1 MIKLIFGTFLKC
13 LKSVL
18 TKNQLFRRG
27 KMREI
32 KYEEIVKSVKDM
44 ILFSATN
51 LPKDAYKAL
60 EDAYKAEKSEVCKQ
74 VLKQILENA
83 DIAKNETRPLCQDT
97 GLAVFFVKVGE
108 DVKVVGGSLKKAI
121 NEGTEQGYKEGYLRA
136 STCHWDTR
144 ANLKDEVGYNLP
156 AIIHFDLV
164 EGDSLDIEYAAKGG
178 GSENVSRATV
188 FPPAKGRK
196 GIIEY
201 VKQVISD
208 AGPNP
213 CPPLTVGV
221 GIGGTFEKAVI
232 SSKHALFRELGSKNP
247 DPVLDSMEA
256 ELMVLLN
263 NLGIGAMGM
272 GGTNTVLGVHIEK
285 NPCHIASLP
294 VSVNVQ
300 CHSSRHMHIKL

>member
-1 MIKLIFGTFLKC
+1 
-13 LKSVL
+13 
-18 TKNQLFRRG
+18 
-27 KMREI
+27 MREI
-32 KYEEIVKSVKDM
+32 QYQDIVQAIKNCIM
-44 ILFSATN
+44 YSATH
-51 LPKDAYKAL
+51 LPKDAYAKMQEAY
-60 EDAYKAEKSEVCKQ
+60 EDEKSPVAKE
-74 VLKQILENA
+74 VLKQLLDNA
-83 DIAKNETRPLCQDT
+83 DIASNEERPLCQDT

-108 DVKVVGGSLKKAI
+108 DVKVVGGSLKAAI
-121 NEGTEQGYKEGYLRA
+121 NEGTELGYKQGYLRA

-144 ANLKDEVGYNLP
+144 ANLKDEIGYNLP

-164 EGDSLDIEYAAKGG
+164 QGDGLEIEYAAKGG

-188 FPPAKGRK
+188 MPPAAGRK

-201 VKQVISD
+201 VKEVVSN

-232 SSKHALFRELGSKNP
+232 SSKHALFRDLGSKNE
-247 DPVLDSMEA
+247 DPVLESMEE
-256 ELMVLLN
+256 ELMSELN
-263 NLGIGAMGM
+263 KLGIGAMGM
-272 GGTNTVLGVHIEK
+272 GGTQSVFGVHIEK

-300 CHSSRHMHIKL
+300 CHSSRHAKIKL

>member
-1 MIKLIFGTFLKC
+1 MK
-13 LKSVL
+13 
-18 TKNQLFRRG
+18 
-27 KMREI
+27 EI
-32 KYEEIVKSVKDM
+32 QYKDIVQAIRDCIIYSG
-44 ILFSATN
+44 TN
-51 LPKDAYKAL
+51 LPQDSYKAL
-60 EDAYKAEKSEVCKQ
+60 QNAYENEKSPVCKE
-74 VLKQILENA
+74 VLKQLLENA
-83 DIAKNETRPLCQDT
+83 DIASNEARPLCQDT

-108 DVKVVGGSLKKAI
+108 DVKIKGGSLKKAI
-121 NEGTEQGYKEGYLRA
+121 NEGTEKGYKDGYLRA

-164 EGDSLDIEYAAKGG
+164 EGDELEIEYAAKGG

-188 FPPAKGRK
+188 FAPAKGRK
-196 GIIEY
+196 GIVEY

-232 SSKHALFRELGSKNP
+232 SSKHALFRELGSVNP
-247 DPVLDSMEA
+247 DPVLDSMEK
-256 ELMVLLN
+256 ELMVELN
-263 NLGIGAMGM
+263 KLGIGAMGM
-272 GGTNTVLGVHIEK
+272 GGTQTVLGVHIEK

-300 CHSSRHMHIKL
+300 CHSSRHTVIKF